1 MYHKSHRIG
10 SKTFLLLLALITFN
24 AILLIKAQ
32 DESDEGGGEGAGG
45 DDASPEGGGDT
56 DGEGSADNAEEH
68 NNNNESAGEGE
79 SGQNEEHQQEG
90 SEEEPDQQQHSN
102 DEESAEHEG
111 EGGGRGAGKG
121 GGKKGAGGGKGGA
134 GGGKGGTGGG
144 KGGAVGGKGTGGG
157 GRGIVPGA
165 GAGTAGQPNTAGQ
178 PGQLPG
184 GQPANPIPPGG
195 VQPQT
200 GGIQPTQLPGG
211 GQQLPSPSYPS
222 PYPSSN
228 AGQYPSYPSSNAGQ
242 YPSYPAGGQGQQ
254 PSPSSFYPNPAY
266 PSSSSDTYY
275 PPNPSPYYPN
285 TRQPYEPYEP
295 TYESGGGGFRQNRP
309 LDDRDFFDNNFGFG
323 SASGVDRSLPSVING
338 DNFDPGHPQGR
349 LMAGATFVAPEEQ
362 SHLPPVHYGA
372 RFKRFAAR
380 GEMPANP
387 YAFLDP
393 KSAGH
398 KRDPNRRNGGRR
410 TKRRTMLCF
419 VPSPG
424 TRQNGNMDF
433 WRYNLLKYSPNQF
446 QRHFP
451 YRTNGE
457 IHGQEGAWGRRK
469 RRQMDF
475 PEGSG
480 SFPEYRRRTNYG
492 GYDNGGH
499 GGGGNNP
506 SLICQPID
514 DNGYGGGGERGA
526 PISQPIGRG
535 GHLPRRDD
543 HY

>member
-1 MYHKSHRIG
+1 MYYKSHRIG

-24 AILLIKAQ
+24 AILVIKAQ
-32 DESDEGGGEGAGG
+32 DESDEGGGESAGG
-45 DDASPEGGGDT
+45 DASPEAGGDT

-90 SEEEPDQQQHSN
+90 SEEEPDQQQHSD
-102 DEESAEHEG
+102 DEESAE
-111 EGGGRGAGKG
+111 EGGGKGGAGGGKGGDGGGKGGAGAGKG
-121 GGKKGAGGGKGGA
+121 GAGGGKGGGKGGAGGGKGGA
-134 GGGKGGTGGG
+134 GGGKGG
-144 KGGAVGGKGTGGG
+144 
-157 GRGIVPGA
+157 VPGA
-165 GAGTAGQPNTAGQ
+165 GTGTAGQPNTAGQ

-195 VQPQT
+195 IQPQT
-200 GGIQPTQLPGG
+200 GGIQPAQLPGG
-211 GQQLPSPSYPS
+211 GQQLPSPYPS
-222 PYPSSN
+222 PYPASN
-228 AGQYPSYPSSNAGQ
+228 AGQYPSYPV
-242 YPSYPAGGQGQQ
+242 GGQGQQ

-275 PPNPSPYYPN
+275 PPNPSPYYPD
-285 TRQPYEPYEP
+285 TRQPYEPYQP
-295 TYESGGGGFRQNRP
+295 TYESGGDGFRQNRP
-309 LDDRDFFDNNFGFG
+309 LDDRDFFDDNFGFG
-323 SASGVDRSLPSVING
+323 SASGLDRSLPSVING

-362 SHLPPVHYGA
+362 SHLPPVLYGA
-372 RFKRFAAR
+372 RFRRFAAG
-380 GEMPANP
+380 GEMPTNP
-387 YAFLDP
+387 
-393 KSAGH
+393 
-398 KRDPNRRNGGRR
+398 RNGGRR

-480 SFPEYRRRTNYG
+480 SFPEYRRHSNYG
-492 GYDNGGH
+492 GFDNGGH

-526 PISQPIGRG
+526 PISEPIGRG